1 MRRVLL
7 DTHALLWWRADDPSL
22 SEPARATIADPATEA
37 LVSVASIWEIAI
49 KRSIGKL
56 RAPATLTDSIVEQ
69 GFGWLGIAPEH
80 ASAVADLPRHHSDPF
95 DRLLVAQAIAEGIPV
110 ITGDPSIRRYEVEVI
125 W

>member
-1 MRRVLL
+1 ML

-22 SEPARATIADPATEA
+22 SEPARAAIADPSVEA

-56 RAPATLTDSIVEQ
+56 RAPAMLPEGIVEQ
-69 GFGWLGIAPEH
+69 GFGWLGITPEH
-80 ASAVADLPRHHSDPF
+80 ASAVAELPRHHTDPF
-95 DRLLVAQAIAEGIPV
+95 DRLLVAQAIDEAVPV
-110 ITGDPSIRRYEVEVI
+110 ITADPSIGRYEVEVI